1 MNDIGPELAKIC
13 EEAARL
19 ILPLWR
25 SGLEVTHKADESPVT
40 EADKRGETPD
50 P

>member
-13 EEAARL
+13 EAAARL

-25 SGLEVTHKADESPVT
+25 SGLAVTHKADESP
-40 EADKRGETPD
+40 
-50 P
+50 